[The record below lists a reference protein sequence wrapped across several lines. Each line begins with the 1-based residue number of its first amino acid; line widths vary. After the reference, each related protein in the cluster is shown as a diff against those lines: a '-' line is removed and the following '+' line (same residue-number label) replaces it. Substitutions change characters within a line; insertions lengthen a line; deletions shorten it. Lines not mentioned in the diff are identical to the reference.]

1 MDADMRERI
10 RDDLSSSTE
19 ARFGRLYDGI
29 AVPDSTPRYAMLL
42 ADREQR
48 LWVERYPLPR
58 DEETV
63 WTIYTRDGARVGCL
77 TLPEGVKLLD
87 ATADHVLLA
96 RSTILGSVRV
106 QVARYTIEHE
116 RCAS

>member
-1 MDADMRERI
+1 
-10 RDDLSSSTE
+10 
-19 ARFGRLYDGI
+19 
-29 AVPDSTPRYAMLL
+29 MLL